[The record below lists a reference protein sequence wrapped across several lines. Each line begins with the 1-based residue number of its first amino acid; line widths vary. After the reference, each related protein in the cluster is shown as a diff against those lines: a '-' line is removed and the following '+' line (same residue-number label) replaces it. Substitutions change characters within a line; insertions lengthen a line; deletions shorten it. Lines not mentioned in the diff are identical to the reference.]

1 MRPTFILAILVL
13 LQLPSRA
20 RPSDGTQQ
28 GKSKPAETRLFRAGA
43 CAIDATPATF
53 PVLING
59 GFLQNSAK
67 RLNDPVRA
75 KSVVLDDG
83 STRLAIVVVDSC
95 MMPRELL
102 DRAKELAHE
111 KTGIPPERILI
122 S

>member
-1 MRPTFILAILVL
+1 MRRTVILAVL
-13 LQLPSRA
+13 LPLLTTRA
-20 RPSDGTQQ
+20 WPSDGTTQE
-28 GKSKPAETRLFRAGA
+28 SELKPAETRLFRAGA

-75 KSVVLDDG
+75 RCLVLDDG

-95 MMPRELL
+95 MMPREL
-102 DRAKELAHE
+102 
-111 KTGIPPERILI
+111 
-122 S
+122 